1 MSDRGPHAPHAAPRD
16 TRVYTNAVLT
26 VIAAALV
33 MLAAHATIGLPGP
46 AEARAERQSAARSV
60 DPIAQGLPNAA
71 DQRLRMIAALERM
84 DERLSK
90 IEGKLS
96 GRAIEVKVVEMPE
109 IKIAQ

>member
-1 MSDRGPHAPHAAPRD
+1 MSDRAAEARHAEPRE
-16 TRVYTNAVLT
+16 TKVYTNAVLT

-46 AEARAERQSAARSV
+46 AEARAERQAAIRSV
-60 DPIAQGLPNAA
+60 DPASQGLPNAA
-71 DQRLRMIAALERM
+71 EQRLRMIAALERM

>member
-1 MSDRGPHAPHAAPRD
+1 MSHRAPEAGHAVPRD
-16 TRVYTNAVLT
+16 ARVYTNAVLT

-46 AEARAERQSAARSV
+46 AEARAERQMAARSAE
-60 DPIAQGLPNAA
+60 PAMGLPNAA

-84 DERLSK
+84 DERLAK

>member
-1 MSDRGPHAPHAAPRD
+1 MSHRASEAGHAAPRD
-16 TRVYTNAVLT
+16 ARVYTNAVLT

-33 MLAAHATIGLPGP
+33 MLAAHATVGLPGP
-46 AEARAERQSAARSV
+46 AEARAERQMGARSV
-60 DPIAQGLPNAA
+60 EPAAQGLPNAA

-84 DERLSK
+84 DERLAK

-109 IKIAQ
+109 IKISQ